1 MNIYLYFFL
10 CFCYPLKLGLLT
22 FDLLYRVLDNSFNRA
37 KIFFTSFLILPSLSL
52 SGVADKRLGLN
63 SGSDKNRKSWEQQD
77 SPIWNAVNM
86 ISALLLQSQSSVERA
101 DKPAAMDNQ
110 NPLQLQVHVQPKQI
124 SNGIIRSHN
133 VIKKKLNKCTRV
145 VLQCI
150 HIMSCLDDHAINKC
164 TMPFLHTVWLDATH
178 IQYMIHTF
186 TLVKFEQPILTR
198 KLCN

>member
-86 ISALLLQSQSSVERA
+86 ISVLLLQSQSSVERA

-133 VIKKKLNKCTRV
+133 VIKKKNW
-145 VLQCI
+145 
-150 HIMSCLDDHAINKC
+150 INV
-164 TMPFLHTVWLDATH
+164 HV
-178 IQYMIHTF
+178 
-186 TLVKFEQPILTR
+186 
-198 KLCN
+198 